1 MPLIKTTLTEKI
13 PTTILPTTNLNI
25 PTTIP
30 TTHAQQ
36 ILTTIPK
43 VIPTTLPEIIPS
55 ITYQDKCLNGTFIT
69 NLCSNISDE
78 ELYSR
83 LRQEIFDKY
92 RSEKAQIYAGNGEYA
107 FRAGNTLD
115 ELKDFNNSNGFSLID
130 LGECE
135 KKLKIANNIPLDLG
149 LIILE
154 KEKINNEPNGKDVEF
169 NVYHPTTY
177 EILNLSICENIFDL
191 YVPLK
196 LSEEEE
202 KIYNELIEQGYNPF
216 DLNDK
221 FYREI
226 CTPYNS
232 ENGTDV
238 LLDEREEFFY
248 YPFAEQMVCQNNCQY
263 SSYSLDTKYM
273 KCECGKNRTSVT
285 LDLKHLSKRNILQ
298 SFLSTFKS
306 TNYKVM
312 RCYNLVFN
320 LKIFLKNL
328 EVLLLSYFSSF
339 ISYL

>member
-30 TTHAQQ
+30 TTHAQS

-135 KKLKIANNIPLDLG
+135 K
-149 LIILE
+149 
-154 KEKINNEPNGKDVEF
+154 
-169 NVYHPTTY
+169 
-177 EILNLSICENIFDL
+177 
-191 YVPLK
+191 
-196 LSEEEE
+196 
-202 KIYNELIEQGYNPF
+202 
-216 DLNDK
+216 
-221 FYREI
+221 
-226 CTPYNS
+226 
-232 ENGTDV
+232 
-238 LLDEREEFFY
+238 
-248 YPFAEQMVCQNNCQY
+248 
-263 SSYSLDTKYM
+263 
-273 KCECGKNRTSVT
+273 
-285 LDLKHLSKRNILQ
+285 
-298 SFLSTFKS
+298 
-306 TNYKVM
+306 
-312 RCYNLVFN
+312 
-320 LKIFLKNL
+320 
-328 EVLLLSYFSSF
+328 
-339 ISYL
+339 